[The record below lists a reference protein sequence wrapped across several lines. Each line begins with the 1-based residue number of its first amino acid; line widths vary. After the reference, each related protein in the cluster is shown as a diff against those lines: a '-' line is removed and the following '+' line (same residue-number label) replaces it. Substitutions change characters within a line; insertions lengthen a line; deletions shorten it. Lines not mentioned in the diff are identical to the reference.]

1 MADLDWLFSPWAM
14 PWVLGVLGLCIGSFL
29 NVVVH
34 RKPQRLE
41 REWLADAA
49 GYLQDDA
56 AMARVLP
63 GSTPARRQEL
73 ARQGQTLAAELQA
86 LPELTL
92 SKPRSRCP
100 ACGHAIAWHENIPLL
115 GWLRLGGKC
124 SACGTRISARYPAV
138 EALTGLLFAAAA
150 WHAATPAAALVYCA
164 AIALLVAAAFI
175 DLDTT
180 LLPDDLTLPLA
191 GLGLVA
197 AWQHWVPVSLADSAL
212 GLFFGYFS
220 LWFVATS
227 YRLLRGR
234 QGMAEG
240 DFKLLAGL
248 GALLGWQALPAII
261 LLSSVVG
268 AAVGIF
274 MIAFRG
280 HGREVPIPF
289 GPYLAGGGVAALFFG
304 PQLMSLWPLA

>member
-1 MADLDWLFSPWAM
+1 MSDPALSWLLSPWA
-14 PWVLGVLGLCIGSFL
+14 LGLLGLCIGSFL

-63 GSTPARRQEL
+63 GSTPARRAALAAQAQLLGQEL
-73 ARQGQTLAAELQA
+73 EA
-86 LPELTL
+86 LPELSL

-115 GWLRLGGKC
+115 SWLRLRAKC

-150 WHAATPAAALVYCA
+150 WHAGSGAMALVYCA
-164 AIALLVAAAFI
+164 AIALLLAAALI
-175 DLDTT
+175 DFDTT
-180 LLPDDLTLPLA
+180 LLPDELTLPLA

-197 AWQHWVPVSLADSAL
+197 AWQGWIPVSLADSAL

-261 LLSSVVG
+261 LLSSAVG
-268 AAVGIF
+268 AAVGLF
-274 MIAFRG
+274 MIGFRG
-280 HGREVPIPF
+280 HRREVPIPF

-304 PQLMSLWPLA
+304 AQLGALWPVA